1 MEWLDR
7 LNEWRETH
15 WRCMIYSFLAG
26 ALFAGILL

>member
-7 LNEWRETH
+7 FIEWCSGH
-15 WRCMIYSFLAG
+15 WRCMLYSFLAG